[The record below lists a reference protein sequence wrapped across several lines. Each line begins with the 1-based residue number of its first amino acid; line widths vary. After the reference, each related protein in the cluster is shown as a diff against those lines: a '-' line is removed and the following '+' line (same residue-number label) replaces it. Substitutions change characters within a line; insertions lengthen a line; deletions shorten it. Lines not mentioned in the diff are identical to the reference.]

1 MKKMRYFQKNSKF
14 EERNPKQFESAKSLK
29 FAQFNRLKRTQYSE
43 HRTQNKELGKIFE
56 LKK

>member
-1 MKKMRYFQKNSKF
+1 MRYFQKNSKF